1 MLRVRFPFH
10 HPPLARRLQA
20 DRYRLNV
27 PVRLSDEGP
36 GYVSTDQAVPSC
48 SNEERVPV
56 EGGNRGART
65 TAEEQAEEREEGEE
79 EEEEGAIED
88 GEMEDGELGG
98 QQEQEQEKQE
108 VHKQQDDEEDEEEE
122 GAIGA
127 STGASTSPAAAS
139 PVVLSGSKRS
149 RGSDGST
156 SSGDDAGS
164 CSRAPSNG
172 GGVAAAAPSENGIM
186 VPRAGGGD
194 GNCRVVP
201 DKEMFVPPAPE
212 RLCPIPSGPC
222 KGAVMLG
229 VDCEMVSD
237 GARGPLLLLLLLCV
251 RACVRACFLL
261 FSLQVQFVRR
271 SSSSPLPLFHPFPGW
286 WLVLSRLRRAT
297 SMVFTQFPW

>member
-1 MLRVRFPFH
+1 M
-10 HPPLARRLQA
+10 
-20 DRYRLNV
+20 
-27 PVRLSDEGP
+27 SDEGP
-36 GYVSTDQAVPSC
+36 GYVSTDQTVSSC
-48 SNEERVPV
+48 SNGERVPS
-56 EGGNRGART
+56 EGSNRGART
-65 TAEEQAEEREEGEE
+65 AAEEQAEEGEEEG

-98 QQEQEQEKQE
+98 QQEQEKEE
-108 VHKQQDDEEDEEEE
+108 EGEEEEEHKEQDDEEEDEEEE

-127 STGASTSPAAAS
+127 PTGASTSPAAAS
-139 PVVLSGSKRS
+139 PVVLSESKRS

-172 GGVAAAAPSENGIM
+172 GGVAAAAPSENGLM

-201 DKEMFVPPAPE
+201 DKKMFIPPAPE
-212 RLCPIPSGPC
+212 RLCPIPSGPR

-237 GARGPLLLLLLLCV
+237 CSLGPLLLLLLLCV
-251 RACVRACFLL
+251 RVFCFFVTRTFCQTPLL
-261 FSLQVQFVRR
+261 PSTSLPVSV
-271 SSSSPLPLFHPFPGW
+271 W
-286 WLVLSRLRRAT
+286 WLVSQGSGEQN
-297 SMVFTQFPW
+297 SMVFTRFPCWTV